1 MRISLLSKANES
13 LPVTSRLSDGTKYL
27 FLTSTIDQ
35 MIIHS
40 LEKTDSLVKN
50 RIQSYEMIQLMKN
63 QSENIYESVLDACT
77 MIVRFVDHSE
87 VIHSSV
93 TITSQVKFPIFS
105 NWNCM
110 LFFPISLV
118 GGDFRDFRIKQGL
131 RDYYLGDL

>member
-93 TITSQVKFPIFS
+93 TITSQVKK
-105 NWNCM
+105 
-110 LFFPISLV
+110 
-118 GGDFRDFRIKQGL
+118 FRFL
-131 RDYYLGDL
+131 